1 MKRIITANFGLL
13 FTFLLSL
20 LVFGLQI
27 CGADDDIHK
36 DNIVVILDASG
47 SMQDKFS
54 GDRTKSKMEAAKA
67 ALQEVLA
74 NIPDDTQI
82 GLLVF
87 SGANIS
93 NEWVYPLGPKDT
105 QKLVAA
111 IHLPQPSGDTPL
123 GKYIRIGAN
132 RLLEQRE
139 RQYNYGNYRLLVV
152 TDGEASDAD
161 KVNHYTPEILNRQIR
176 VDVIGVD
183 MKTDHMLAK
192 VVDSYRKADNPG
204 ELVAAVSQILA
215 ETGDTGTDVGG
226 EDAFEY
232 IAPLSPEIAADL
244 IQRLTTPP
252 SNTSIAVKPME
263 TTRPRTTTPRPSKT
277 STPPRQDTDFRSG
290 QGTLWFVVILIVI
303 AVTGFLVFRSRK

>member
-1 MKRIITANFGLL
+1 MKCIITANPGVRSI
-13 FTFLLSL
+13 FLLSL
-20 LVFGLQI
+20 FIFSVQI
-27 CGADDDIHK
+27 CSADDDIHK

-111 IHLPQPSGDTPL
+111 IHLPRPSGDTPL

-139 RQYNYGNYRLLVV
+139 RQYSYGNYRLLVV

-161 KVNHYTPEILNRQIR
+161 KVKHYTPEILNRQIR

-252 SNTSIAVKPME
+252 SNTSIAVKPIE

-277 STPPRQDTDFRSG
+277 STPQRQDTG
-290 QGTLWFVVILIVI
+290 NQGTLWFVVILIVI
-303 AVTGFLVFRSRK
+303 AVTGFMVFRSRK

>member
-1 MKRIITANFGLL
+1 MKCILTAGSGVQSIL
-13 FTFLLSL
+13 LLSL
-20 LVFGLQI
+20 FIFSVQI
-27 CGADDDIHK
+27 CDADDDIHK

-67 ALQEVLA
+67 ALQQVLA
-74 NIPDDTQI
+74 NIPDGTQI

-87 SGANIS
+87 SGANIHS
-93 NEWVYPLGPKDT
+93 EWVYPLGPKDT
-105 QKLVAA
+105 EKLIAA

-139 RQYNYGNYRLLVV
+139 KQYNYGNYRLLVV
-152 TDGEASDAD
+152 TDGEASDTD
-161 KVNHYTPEILNRQIR
+161 KVKHYTPEILNRQIR
-176 VDVIGVD
+176 IDVIGVD
-183 MKTDHMLAK
+183 MKTDHMLAN
-192 VVDSYRKADNPG
+192 VVDGYRKADNPG

-215 ETGDTGTDVGG
+215 ETGGTGTDVGG

-252 SNTSIAVKPME
+252 SNTSIAVKQAEATP
-263 TTRPRTTTPRPSKT
+263 TRKTPPSKT
-277 STPPRQDTDFRSG
+277 STPPQQNTG
-290 QGTLWFVVILIVI
+290 NQGTLWFVVILIALSVI
-303 AVTGFLVFRSRK
+303 GFLIFRNRK

>member
-1 MKRIITANFGLL
+1 MKCILTAGSGMRSI
-13 FTFLLSL
+13 FLLSL
-20 LVFGLQI
+20 LIFSAQI
-27 CGADDDIHK
+27 CSADDDIHK

-54 GDRTKSKMEAAKA
+54 GDRTKSKMEAAKE

-74 NIPDDTQI
+74 KVPDDTYI

-87 SGANIS
+87 SGANIQ
-93 NEWVYPLGPKDT
+93 NEWMYPLGAKDT
-105 QKLVAA
+105 QKLIAA
-111 IHLPQPSGDTPL
+111 IHLPQPSGNTPL

-139 RQYNYGNYRLLVV
+139 KQYNYGNYRLLVV

-161 KVNHYTPEILNRQIR
+161 KVKHYTPEILNRQIR
-176 VDVIGVD
+176 IDVIGVD

-232 IAPLSPEIAADL
+232 IAPLSSEIAVDL
-244 IQRLTTPP
+244 IQQLTTPP
-252 SNTSIAVKPME
+252 SNMEIAVKPME
-263 TTRPRTTTPRPSKT
+263 VTPTQTTTPRKSP
-277 STPPRQDTDFRSG
+277 TPQRRDTG
-290 QGTLWFVVILIVI
+290 NQGTLWFVAILVVLSVI
-303 AVTGFLVFRSRK
+303 GFLVFRNRK

>member
-1 MKRIITANFGLL
+1 MKCIMAAGSGTGLIL
-13 FTFLLSL
+13 LLSL

-27 CGADDDIHK
+27 CSADDDIHK

-67 ALQEVLA
+67 ALQEVLSK
-74 NIPDDTQI
+74 IPDDTQI

-87 SGANIS
+87 SGANIQ
-93 NEWVYPLGPKDT
+93 NDWVYPLGPKDT
-105 QKLVAA
+105 QKLIAA
-111 IHLPQPSGDTPL
+111 IHLPQPSGNTPL

-132 RLLEQRE
+132 RLLDQRE
-139 RQYNYGNYRLLVV
+139 KQYNYGNYRLLVV
-152 TDGEASDAD
+152 TDGEASDTD
-161 KVNHYTPEILNRQIR
+161 KVKHYTPEILNRQIR
-176 VDVIGVD
+176 IDVIGVD

-232 IAPLSPEIAADL
+232 IAPLSSEIAADL

-252 SNTSIAVKPME
+252 SNTSIAVKQAEVAP
-263 TTRPRTTTPRPSKT
+263 TRT
-277 STPPRQDTDFRSG
+277 TPPRQAPTPQQRDTDFRSG
-290 QGTLWFVVILIVI
+290 RGIAWFVVALIVLSAI
-303 AVTGFLVFRSRK
+303 GFLIFRNRK

>member
-1 MKRIITANFGLL
+1 MKYITAAGSSMQFIY
-13 FTFLLSL
+13 LLSL
-20 LVFGLQI
+20 MAFGLQI
-27 CGADDDIHK
+27 CSADDNIHK

-74 NIPDDTQI
+74 KVPDNTQI

-87 SGANIS
+87 SGANVQ
-93 NEWVYPLGPKDT
+93 NEWVYPLGPKDI
-105 QKLVAA
+105 QKLIAA
-111 IHLPQPSGDTPL
+111 IHLPQPSGNTPL

-139 RQYNYGNYRLLVV
+139 KQFSYGNYQLLVV

-161 KVNHYTPEILNRQIR
+161 KVKHYTPEILNRQIR
-176 VDVIGVD
+176 IDVIGVD
-183 MKTDHMLAK
+183 MKTDHMLAN
-192 VVDSYRKADNPG
+192 VVDSYRKADDPG
-204 ELVAAVSQILA
+204 ELVAAVSAILA
-215 ETGDTGTDVGG
+215 ETGDTSTDVGS

-232 IAPLSPEIAADL
+232 IAPLSSEIAADL

-252 SNTSIAVKPME
+252 SNTEIAVKSKESTPL
-263 TTRPRTTTPRPSKT
+263 PPTTPRKVPA
-277 STPPRQDTDFRSG
+277 PDLQGTDSDPG
-290 QGTLWFVVILIVI
+290 QTTLWFIILLVVLSVI
-303 AVTGFLVFRSRK
+303 GFLVFRNRN